1 MSDSEPK
8 PMDIDYVSNLAR
20 IELTDDE
27 REKFR
32 SQLGDVLVY
41 FEKLRTVDI
50 EGVEPTAHAF
60 PRFNVWDEDVAKEP
74 FTVSQATLNAPQ
86 SRNNQIV
93 VPKVVED

>member
-1 MSDSEPK
+1 MSDSKPN

-20 IELTDDE
+20 IELTKQE

-41 FEKLRTVDI
+41 FEKLRSVDVD
-50 EGVEPTAHAF
+50 GVEPTAHAF
-60 PRFNVWDEDVAKEP
+60 PRYNVWDEDVAKEP
-74 FTVSQATLNAPQ
+74 FSVSQSIRNSPQ
-86 SRNNQIV
+86 ARNNQIV